1 VKTGKGDE
9 EGNNMTRAWGKLL
22 AGCTLAALCW
32 GGAATAQTI
41 VVGGKAFTEQQIM
54 TAMTVALLKAKG
66 FTPDRKAGM
75 GSAAVRTAMENGQV
89 DVYWEYTGTGLGV
102 FNKITDKF
110 ASAEEAYRKIK
121 EVDAAKGIVWLNMSA
136 VNNTY
141 GFAMN
146 RDDAQKRG
154 IVTMSDYAKAVKGG
168 AKLTFA
174 SNAEFYARPDG
185 LPGWQT
191 AYGFEFDRDNVNRM
205 DTGLTYN
212 ALKDR
217 QVDSAVVFA
226 TDGRIPAF
234 NFVVLKD
241 DKNFAAPYNL
251 TPVVR
256 KEVLDK
262 NPRLAD
268 ALNSVSA
275 KLNDETMAKLNASVD
290 VDKKTPEEV
299 AEGFLKEQGLI

>member
-1 VKTGKGDE
+1 
-9 EGNNMTRAWGKLL
+9 
-22 AGCTLAALCW
+22 
-32 GGAATAQTI
+32 
-41 VVGGKAFTEQQIM
+41 M
-54 TAMTVALLKAKG
+54 TAMTVSLLKAKG
-66 FTPDRKAGM
+66 FNPERKAGM
-75 GSAAVRTAMENGQV
+75 GSAAVRAALENGQI

-110 ASAEEAYRKIK
+110 DSAEAAYKKIK
-121 EVDAAKGIVWLNMSA
+121 EIDGAKGIVWLNMST

-154 IVTMSDYAKAVKGG
+154 IVTVSDLAKAINGG

-185 LPGWQT
+185 LPGWQK
-191 AYGFEFDRDNVNRM
+191 AYGFEFDRDSVKRM
-205 DTGLTYN
+205 DTGLTYS

-217 QVDSAVVFA
+217 QVDTAVVFA

-241 DKNFAAPYNL
+241 DKNYAAPYNL

-256 KEVLDK
+256 KEILDK
-262 NPRLAD
+262 YPKIAEPLNALA
-268 ALNSVSA
+268 A
-275 KLNDETMAKLNASVD
+275 KLNDDTMAKLNASVD
-290 VDKKTPEEV
+290 VDKKSVEDV
-299 AEGFLKEQGLI
+299 ADGFLKANGLI

>member
-1 VKTGKGDE
+1 MNKAMGIICVGIV
-9 EGNNMTRAWGKLL
+9 A
-22 AGCTLAALCW
+22 AALSV
-32 GGAATAQTI
+32 AAAAQTI

-54 TAMTVALLKAKG
+54 TAMTVELLKAKG
-66 FTPDRKAGM
+66 FSPKREAGM
-75 GSAAVRTAMENGQV
+75 GSAAVRSALENGQV

-110 ASAEEAYRKIK
+110 ASAEDTYKRIK
-121 EVDAAKGIVWLNMSA
+121 EVDAAKGLVWLNMSQ

-146 RDDAQKRG
+146 RDQAQKLN
-154 IVTMSDYAKAVKGG
+154 IVTMSDLAKAVKGG

-191 AYGFEFDRDNVNRM
+191 AYGFEFERDNVKRM
-205 DTGLTYN
+205 DTGLVYS

-217 QVDSAVVFA
+217 QVDVGVVFA

-241 DKNFAAPYNL
+241 DKHYAPWYNL

-256 KEVLDK
+256 KEILDK
-262 NPRLAD
+262 YPKIAD
-268 ALNSVSA
+268 ALNALSA

-290 VDKKTPEEV
+290 VDKKTVEEV
-299 AEGFLKEQGLI
+299 ASGFLKSNGLI

>member
-1 VKTGKGDE
+1 MGQ
-9 EGNNMTRAWGKLL
+9 AWGRWL
-22 AGCTLAALCW
+22 AGVALTALCC
-32 GGAATAQTI
+32 GGAVAQPI

-66 FTPDRKAGM
+66 FQVDRKAGM
-75 GSAAVRTAMENGQV
+75 GSAAVRSAMENGQI
-89 DVYWEYTGTGLGV
+89 DVYWEYTGTALTV

-110 ASAEEAYRKIK
+110 SAAADAYKRIK
-121 EVDAAKGIVWLNMSA
+121 EVDAAKNIVWLNMSA

-154 IVTMSDYAKAVKGG
+154 IVTMSDFAKAIKGG

-185 LPGWQT
+185 LPGWQA
-191 AYGFEFDRDNVNRM
+191 AYGFEFDRDNVKRM
-205 DTGLTYN
+205 DTGLTYQ
-212 ALKDR
+212 ALRDR

-241 DKNFAAPYNL
+241 DKNYAPPYNL

-256 KEVLDK
+256 KDILDK

-275 KLNDETMAKLNASVD
+275 KLSDDNLSKLNASVD
-290 VDKKTPEEV
+290 VDKKTVEEV
-299 AEGFLKEQGLI
+299 AEGFLKANGLI

>member
-1 VKTGKGDE
+1 MNKAISILCGGI
-9 EGNNMTRAWGKLL
+9 L
-22 AGCTLAALCW
+22 AGALTLSAA
-32 GGAATAQTI
+32 AQTI

-54 TAMTVALLKAKG
+54 TAMTVELLKAKG
-66 FTPDRKAGM
+66 FSPKREAGM
-75 GSAAVRTAMENGQV
+75 GSAAVRAALENGQV

-110 ASAEEAYRKIK
+110 ASAEDTYKRIK
-121 EVDAAKGIVWLNMSA
+121 EVDAAKGLVWLNPSQ

-146 RDDAQKRG
+146 RDQAQKLN
-154 IVTMSDYAKAVKGG
+154 IVTVSDLAKAVKGG

-191 AYGFEFDRDNVNRM
+191 AYGFEFDRDNVKRM
-205 DTGLTYN
+205 DTGLVYS

-217 QVDSAVVFA
+217 QVDVGVVFA

-241 DKNFAAPYNL
+241 DKHYAPWYNL

-256 KEVLDK
+256 KEILDK
-262 NPRLAD
+262 YPKIAEPLN
-268 ALNSVSA
+268 ALSA

-290 VDKKTPEEV
+290 VDKKTVEEV
-299 AEGFLKEQGLI
+299 ASGFLKSNGLI

>member
-1 VKTGKGDE
+1 MKRFLSGWLTG
-9 EGNNMTRAWGKLL
+9 
-22 AGCTLAALCW
+22 AALAMLCC
-32 GGAATAQTI
+32 GGAAAQTI

-66 FTPDRKAGM
+66 STPERKAGM
-75 GSAAVRTAMENGQV
+75 GSAAVRAALENGQI
-89 DVYWEYTGTGLGV
+89 DVYWEYTGTALTV
-102 FNKITDKF
+102 YNKINDKF
-110 ASAEEAYRKIK
+110 GSAEDAYKRIK
-121 EVDAAKGIVWLNMSA
+121 EVDGAKGIVWLNMSS

-141 GFAMN
+141 AFAMN
-146 RDDAQKRG
+146 RDEAQKRG
-154 IVTMSDYAKAVKGG
+154 IATMSDYAKAVKSDP
-168 AKLTFA
+168 KFTFA

-185 LPGWQT
+185 LPGWQS
-191 AYGFEFDRDNVNRM
+191 AYGFEFERDNVKRM
-205 DTGLTYN
+205 DTGLTYS

-217 QVDSAVVFA
+217 QVDTAVVFA

-241 DKNFAAPYNL
+241 DKNYAAPYNL

-262 NPRLAD
+262 NPKIAD

-299 AEGFLKEQGLI
+299 AEGFLKSNGLI

>member
-1 VKTGKGDE
+1 VNRDPE
-9 EGNNMTRAWGKLL
+9 EEITMKHVLGRLVAGAAL
-22 AGCTLAALCW
+22 AVLCW
-32 GGAATAQTI
+32 GGATAQTI

-54 TAMTVALLKAKG
+54 TAMTVALLKARG

-75 GSAAVRTAMENGQV
+75 GTAAVRSALENGQI

-110 ASAEEAYRKIK
+110 ASAEDAYKRIK
-121 EVDAAKGIVWLNMSA
+121 EVDGAKGIVWLNMSP

-141 GFAMN
+141 AFAMN

-154 IVTMSDYAKAVKGG
+154 IVTMSDFAKAINSGT
-168 AKLTFA
+168 KLTFA

-185 LPGWQT
+185 LPGWQK
-191 AYGFEFDRDNVNRM
+191 AYGFEFERDNVKRM

-212 ALKDR
+212 ALKDH

-241 DKNFAAPYNL
+241 DKHYAPPYNL
-251 TPVVR
+251 TPCVR

-262 NPRLAD
+262 NPKLAD

-275 KLNDETMAKLNASVD
+275 KLTDEIMAKLNASVD
-290 VDKKTPEEV
+290 VDKKTPEDV
-299 AEGFLKEQGLI
+299 AEAFLKSNGLI

>member
-1 VKTGKGDE
+1 MQWNIRSIRVVVLGL
-9 EGNNMTRAWGKLL
+9 ALAL
-22 AGCTLAALCW
+22 AGWA
-32 GGAATAQTI
+32 GAVTAQAI

-54 TAMTVALLKAKG
+54 TAMTVELLKAKG
-66 FTPDRKAGM
+66 FAPERKAGM
-75 GSAAVRTAMENGQV
+75 GSAAVRSALENGQV

-110 ASAEEAYRKIK
+110 NSAEEAYRKIK
-121 EVDAAKGIVWLNMSA
+121 EVDATKGIVWLNMSA

-146 RDDAQKRG
+146 RDQAQKLN
-154 IVTMSDYAKAVKGG
+154 IVTMSDLAKAVKGG

-191 AYGFEFDRDNVNRM
+191 AYGFEFDRDNVKRM
-205 DTGLTYN
+205 DTGLVYS

-217 QVDSAVVFA
+217 QVDVGVVFA

-241 DKNFAAPYNL
+241 DKNYAAPYNL

-256 KEVLDK
+256 KEILDK
-262 NPRLAD
+262 NPKLAD
-268 ALNSVSA
+268 ALNALSA
-275 KLNDETMAKLNASVD
+275 KLNDDNMSKLNASVD
-290 VDKKTPEEV
+290 VDKKTVEEG
-299 AEGFLKEQGLI
+299 AEGFLKANGLI

>member
-1 VKTGKGDE
+1 MNKAIGILCG
-9 EGNNMTRAWGKLL
+9 GI
-22 AGCTLAALCW
+22 LAAALSLS
-32 GGAATAQTI
+32 AAAQTI
-41 VVGGKAFTEQQIM
+41 VVGGKSFTEQQIM
-54 TAMTVALLKAKG
+54 TAMTVELLKAKG
-66 FTPDRKAGM
+66 FNPDRKAGM
-75 GSAAVRTAMENGQV
+75 GSAAVRAALENGQV

-102 FNKITDKF
+102 FNKIPDKF
-110 ASAEEAYRKIK
+110 SSAEEAYKRIK
-121 EVDAAKGIVWLNMSA
+121 EVDGAKGIVWLNMSP

-141 GFAMN
+141 AFAMN
-146 RDDAQKRG
+146 RDQAQKLN
-154 IVTMSDYAKAVKGG
+154 IVTMSDLAKAVKGG

-191 AYGFEFDRDNVNRM
+191 AYGFEFDRDNVKRM
-205 DTGLTYN
+205 DTGLVYS

-217 QVDSAVVFA
+217 QVDVGVVFA

-241 DKNFAAPYNL
+241 DKNYAAPYNL

-256 KEVLDK
+256 KEILDK
-262 NPRLAD
+262 YPKIADPLNALA
-268 ALNSVSA
+268 A

-290 VDKKTPEEV
+290 VDKKTVEEV
-299 AEGFLKEQGLI
+299 ASGFLKSNGLI

>member
-1 VKTGKGDE
+1 MKHIL
-9 EGNNMTRAWGKLL
+9 GNLL
-22 AGCTLAALCW
+22 AAVALAGFAY
-32 GGAATAQTI
+32 GGAAAQTI

-54 TAMTVALLKAKG
+54 TAMTVSLLKAKG
-66 FTPDRKAGM
+66 FAPERKAGM
-75 GSAAVRTAMENGQV
+75 GSAAVRAALENGQI
-89 DVYWEYTGTGLGV
+89 DVYWEYTGTALTV
-102 FNKITDKF
+102 YNKIPDKF
-110 ASAEEAYRKIK
+110 ASAEEAYRKLK
-121 EVDAAKGIVWLNMSA
+121 EVDGAKGIVWLNMSP

-141 GFAMN
+141 AFAMN
-146 RDDAQKRG
+146 KDDAQKRG
-154 IVTMSDYAKAVKGG
+154 LVTMSDFAKAINGG

-185 LPGWQT
+185 LPGWQS
-191 AYGFEFDRDNVNRM
+191 AYGFEFDRDNVKRM
-205 DTGLTYN
+205 DTGLTYT
-212 ALKDR
+212 ALKER
-217 QVDSAVVFA
+217 LVDSAVVFA

-241 DKNFAAPYNL
+241 DKNYAPPYNL

-262 NPRLAD
+262 YPKLAD

-275 KLNDETMAKLNASVD
+275 KLNDETMAKLNANVD

-299 AEGFLKEQGLI
+299 ADGFLKANGLI

>member
-1 VKTGKGDE
+1 MNTAISILCGGI
-9 EGNNMTRAWGKLL
+9 
-22 AGCTLAALCW
+22 LAAALTLR
-32 GGAATAQTI
+32 AAAQTI

-54 TAMTVALLKAKG
+54 TAMTVELLKARG
-66 FTPDRKAGM
+66 FSPKREAGM
-75 GSAAVRTAMENGQV
+75 GSAAVRAALENGQV

-110 ASAEEAYRKIK
+110 ASAEDTYKRIK
-121 EVDAAKGIVWLNMSA
+121 EVDAAKGLVWLNPSQ

-146 RDDAQKRG
+146 RDQAQKLN
-154 IVTMSDYAKAVKGG
+154 IVTVSDLAKAVKGG

-191 AYGFEFDRDNVNRM
+191 AYGFEFDRDNVKRM
-205 DTGLTYN
+205 DTGLVYS

-217 QVDSAVVFA
+217 QVDVGVVFA

-241 DKNFAAPYNL
+241 DKHYAPWYNL
-251 TPVVR
+251 TPAVR
-256 KEVLDK
+256 KEILDK
-262 NPRLAD
+262 YPKIAEPLNALA
-268 ALNSVSA
+268 A

-290 VDKKTPEEV
+290 VDKKTVEEV
-299 AEGFLKEQGLI
+299 ASGFLKSNGLI

>member
-1 VKTGKGDE
+1 MKQG
-9 EGNNMTRAWGKLL
+9 RSRL
-22 AGCTLAALCW
+22 LAALAALVIGCA
-32 GGAATAQTI
+32 GGASAQTI

-75 GSAAVRTAMENGQV
+75 GSAAVRQAMENGQI
-89 DVYWEYTGTGLGV
+89 DVYWEYTGTSLGV
-102 FNKITDKF
+102 FNKVTDKF
-110 ASAEEAYRKIK
+110 ASATDAYNKVK
-121 EVDAAKGIVWLNMSA
+121 ELDAAKGIVWLNMSA

-146 RDDAQKRG
+146 RDEAQKRG
-154 IVTMSDYAKAVKGG
+154 IATMSDYAKAVKGG

-185 LPGWQT
+185 LPGWQA
-191 AYGFEFDRDNVNRM
+191 AYGFELDRDNVKRM
-205 DTGLTYN
+205 DTGLTYQ

-241 DKNFAAPYNL
+241 DKNYAAPYNL

-256 KEVLDK
+256 KEVLDR
-262 NPRLAD
+262 NPKLAE
-268 ALNSVSA
+268 ALNALSA
-275 KLNDETMAKLNASVD
+275 KLNDENMAKLNASVD
-290 VDKKTPEEV
+290 VDKKSVEEV
-299 AEGFLKEQGLI
+299 AEGFLKANGLI

>member
-1 VKTGKGDE
+1 MNKAISIVCGGI
-9 EGNNMTRAWGKLL
+9 
-22 AGCTLAALCW
+22 LAAALSL
-32 GGAATAQTI
+32 GAAAQTI

-54 TAMTVALLKAKG
+54 TAMTVELLKARG
-66 FTPDRKAGM
+66 FSPKREAGM
-75 GSAAVRTAMENGQV
+75 GSAAVRAALENGQV

-110 ASAEEAYRKIK
+110 ASAEDTYKRIK
-121 EVDAAKGIVWLNMSA
+121 EVDAAKGLVWLNPSQ

-146 RDDAQKRG
+146 RDQAQKLN
-154 IVTMSDYAKAVKGG
+154 IVTVSDLAKAVKGG

-191 AYGFEFDRDNVNRM
+191 AYGFEFDRDNVKRM
-205 DTGLTYN
+205 DTGLVYS

-217 QVDSAVVFA
+217 QVDVGVVFA

-241 DKNFAAPYNL
+241 DKHYAPWYNL

-256 KEVLDK
+256 KEILDK
-262 NPRLAD
+262 YPKIAD
-268 ALNSVSA
+268 ALNALSA

-290 VDKKTPEEV
+290 VDKKTVEEV
-299 AEGFLKEQGLI
+299 ASGFLKSNGLI

>member
-1 VKTGKGDE
+1 MKSSIRNILLGCVSVTLGWASWACTG
-9 EGNNMTRAWGKLL
+9 A
-22 AGCTLAALCW
+22 
-32 GGAATAQTI
+32 AQTI

-54 TAMTVALLKAKG
+54 TAMTVQLLKAKG
-66 FTPDRKAGM
+66 FNPDRKAGM
-75 GSAAVRTAMENGQV
+75 GSAAVRAAMENGQV

-110 ASAEEAYRKIK
+110 ASAEDAYKKIK
-121 EVDAAKGIVWLNMSA
+121 EVDGAKGIVWLNMSK

-146 RDDAQKRG
+146 KDDAQKRG
-154 IVTMSDYAKAVKGG
+154 IVTMSDLAKAVKGG
-168 AKLTFA
+168 AKLIFG

-191 AYGFEFDRDNVNRM
+191 AYGFEFDRESVKRM
-205 DTGLTYN
+205 DTGLVYS

-217 QVDSAVVFA
+217 QVDVGVVFA

-234 NFVVLKD
+234 NFVVVKD
-241 DKNFAAPYNL
+241 DKNYAAPYNL

-256 KEVLDK
+256 KEILDK
-262 NPRLAD
+262 NPKIAD
-268 ALNSVSA
+268 ALNALAA
-275 KLNDETMAKLNASVD
+275 KLNDDNMARLNASVD
-290 VDKKTPEEV
+290 VDKKTVEE
-299 AEGFLKEQGLI
+299 AADGFLKANGLL

>member
-1 VKTGKGDE
+1 MRHIVG
-9 EGNNMTRAWGKLL
+9 RLL
-22 AGCTLAALCW
+22 ASAALASMLG
-32 GGAATAQTI
+32 GGAAAQTI
-41 VVGGKAFTEQQIM
+41 VVSGKAFTEQQIM

-75 GSAAVRTAMENGQV
+75 GTAAVRAALENGQI
-89 DVYWEYTGTGLGV
+89 DVYWEYTGTALTV

-110 ASAEEAYRKIK
+110 SSADEAYQKIR
-121 EVDAAKGIVWLNMSA
+121 EVDAAKGIVWLNRSA

-141 GFAMN
+141 AFAMN
-146 RDDAQKRG
+146 RDEAQKRG
-154 IVTMSDYAKAVKGG
+154 IVTMSDFAKAIKGG

-191 AYGFEFDRDNVNRM
+191 AYGFEFERDNVKRM

-212 ALKDR
+212 ALRDR

-241 DKNFAAPYNL
+241 DKNYAPPYNL

-262 NPRLAD
+262 NPRLAEL
-268 ALNSVSA
+268 LNAVSA
-275 KLNDETMAKLNASVD
+275 KLNDETMAKLNATVD

-299 AEGFLKEQGLI
+299 AEGFLKSNGLI

>member
-1 VKTGKGDE
+1 MKQ
-9 EGNNMTRAWGKLL
+9 ALAKLL
-22 AGCTLAALCW
+22 AGIALAGLVG
-32 GGAATAQTI
+32 GGALAQTI

-75 GSAAVRTAMENGQV
+75 GTAAVRSALENGQV

-102 FNKITDKF
+102 FYKITDKF
-110 ASAEEAYRKIK
+110 PTPAAAYQKIK
-121 EVDAAKGIVWLNMSA
+121 ELDAAKGLVWLNMSP

-141 GFAMN
+141 AFAMN
-146 RDDAQKRG
+146 KDDAQKRG
-154 IVTMSDYAKAVKGG
+154 IVTMSDFAKAINGG

-191 AYGFEFDRDNVNRM
+191 AYGFEFDRENVKRM

-212 ALKDR
+212 ALRDR
-217 QVDSAVVFA
+217 QVDTAVVFA

-241 DKNFAAPYNL
+241 DKGYAAPYNL

-256 KEVLDK
+256 KEILDK
-262 NPRLAD
+262 NPKIAD

-275 KLNDETMAKLNASVD
+275 KLNDDTMAKLNASVD

-299 AEGFLKEQGLI
+299 AEGFLKSNGLI

>member
-1 VKTGKGDE
+1 MRKAIRFLGAA
-9 EGNNMTRAWGKLL
+9 M
-22 AGCTLAALCW
+22 LAAAV
-32 GGAATAQTI
+32 GAASAQTI

-75 GSAAVRTAMENGQV
+75 GSAAVRSALENGQI
-89 DVYWEYTGTGLGV
+89 DVYWEYTGTGLQV

-110 ASAEEAYRKIK
+110 DSAEAAYKKIK
-121 EVDAAKGIVWLNMSA
+121 EVDAAKGLVWLNMSP

-141 GFAMN
+141 AFAMN
-146 RDDAQKRG
+146 ADQAKKLNL
-154 IVTMSDYAKAVKGG
+154 VTMSDFAKAVKSG

-174 SNAEFYARPDG
+174 SNAEFYSRPDG
-185 LPGWQT
+185 LPGWQST
-191 AYGFEFDRDNVNRM
+191 YGFEFDRDNVKRM
-205 DTGLTYN
+205 DTGLVYQ

-217 QVDSAVVFA
+217 QVDSGVVFA

-241 DKNFAAPYNL
+241 DKNYAPPYNM

-262 NPRLAD
+262 NPKLAD
-268 ALNSVSA
+268 ALNAVAA
-275 KLNDETMAKLNASVD
+275 KLNNETMAKLNASVD

-299 AEGFLKEQGLI
+299 AETFLKQNGLI